1 MNPAANRSTTQVVI
15 GAPHPSPAGNHRN
28 QQHQPAPPI
37 GVVISG
43 VSRPVSE
50 PLDPDSQKTF
60 EAILAKYGIKPQTAA
75 QSALSAA
82 GSAAGAASSAMC
94 LQSTAGVDATA
105 LSEQLDAA
113 RRNSTFGQ
121 MLSREENR
129 RAAGADARNRLL
141 YGERRVLRVDRLSS
155 TRPTPRPT
163 AP

>member
-82 GSAAGAASSAMC
+82 GTAAGAASSAMC
-94 LQSTAGVDATA
+94 LQIDRW
-105 LSEQLDAA
+105 
-113 RRNSTFGQ
+113 RRRYGP
-121 MLSREENR
+121 L
-129 RAAGADARNRLL
+129 RAAGRSPAQFHLRPDAQSR
-141 YGERRVLRVDRLSS
+141 GKS
-155 TRPTPRPT
+155 P
-163 AP
+163 